1 MAHPCGSVNSESVNE
16 NKGKDTEYCI
26 SYVCVMSGEL

>member
-1 MAHPCGSVNSESVNE
+1 MAHPCGSVNSESE